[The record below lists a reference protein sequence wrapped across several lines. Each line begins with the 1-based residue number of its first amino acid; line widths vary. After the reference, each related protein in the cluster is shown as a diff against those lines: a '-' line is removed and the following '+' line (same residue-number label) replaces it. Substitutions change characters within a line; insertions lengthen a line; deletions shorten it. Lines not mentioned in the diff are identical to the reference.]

1 MDWARRQ
8 FGACALGDKRRTNRV
23 VKLGAMMARNSGG
36 SLPAQMGSMAA
47 LKAAY
52 RLLAEPDVTHWGL
65 CSPHWEAT
73 RHRAR
78 TPGSGPVLFIQD
90 GTELDYTSHP
100 ETKGLGFIGN

>member
-1 MDWARRQ
+1 MDKSGCELPMDWARRQ

-36 SLPAQMGSMAA
+36 SLPAQVGSMAA

-65 CSPHWEAT
+65 CSPSLGGDASPCTHSGL
-73 RHRAR
+73 
-78 TPGSGPVLFIQD
+78 GSGAIYPRR
-90 GTELDYTSHP
+90 Y
-100 ETKGLGFIGN
+100 